1 MTLSRS
7 QQQHYYQLILYLCGF
22 LLFWEWMRP
31 LEKVT
36 DTHNLTI
43 FVIYA
48 AFCFFISFLQVNWW
62 LSMPLKFLGLVFIL
76 DGLFLY
82 ERLFSKE
89 WFLIV
94 YQQFAYNFEVILAQS
109 WGEITGFFRS
119 FLFVVLLWLMSYL
132 LYFWFVVAKRIFL
145 FVLMTFIVITVM
157 DTFTEYNG
165 QWAIVRTFLIALIAL
180 GVSSFFKEMEKEE
193 ITLMG
198 MNRLR
203 RWVIPMSSII
213 LLSTVVGYAAPK
225 PGPQWADPVP
235 YLESAV
241 GGNSGT
247 VGSGKGIQKI
257 GYGED
262 DTKLGGAFIQD
273 ETPVFQVAAKKER
286 YWRVE
291 SKNHYTGKGWE
302 NTLEE
307 NVRHVNGGDLG
318 IQTFTDEVE
327 TEEQF
332 TVVNFT
338 NEAALKKLVYPY
350 GTGEVVAYPEE
361 FQFYVNQPT
370 GEVET
375 RKNDRASQIPGYRM
389 RINVP
394 SYAYDQLREAGDD
407 DPEDIRATYL
417 QLPDNLP
424 NRVRNLSRQIIKDED
439 NRYDA
444 VKEIEDYFS
453 SSGFEYNMENV
464 AVPGESDDYVDQFL
478 FETQKGYCDNFS
490 TSMVVMLRSVGIP
503 ARWVKGFTGGELHQ
517 SDVELDDGESYNL
530 YQVTNGNAHSWV
542 EVHFPGI
549 GWVPFEP
556 TKGFSNPTDFY
567 VDTEGTGDG
576 TEEEDS
582 ADSTTPETGNPQ
594 HQMEIEEDFN
604 EGESGTGAAGGSG
617 NFWKYLTFA
626 IAVIGIAIVLYVTRF
641 RWMSA
646 FLKRRY
652 KHIGDAATYQK
663 AYQYLLKVLDNRGM
677 QRKSNQTLREYARDV
692 DMRFQTNDMKI
703 LTHHYERMLYR
714 NEQQSNQWDKVTE
727 LWENLINKALS

>member
-1 MTLSRS
+1 M
-7 QQQHYYQLILYLCGF
+7 
-22 LLFWEWMRP
+22 FWEWMRP

-62 LSMPLKFLGLVFIL
+62 FSMPIKFLGLVFIL

-82 ERLFSKE
+82 EGLFSKE
-89 WFLIV
+89 WFIIV

-109 WGEITGFFRS
+109 WGEMTGFFRS
-119 FLFVVLLWLMSYL
+119 FLFLVLLWLMSYL

-165 QWAIVRTFLIALIAL
+165 QWAIVRTFLIALVAL
-180 GVSSFFKEMEKEE
+180 GVSSFFKEMEKEQ
-193 ITLMG
+193 ITLLG

-203 RWVIPMSSII
+203 RWVIPMTGLI
-213 LLSTVVGYAAPK
+213 LLSTVVGYAVPK

-241 GGNSGT
+241 GGSGGT
-247 VGSGKGIQKI
+247 GVGGKGIQKI

-262 DTKLGGAFIQD
+262 DSELGGAFIQD
-273 ETPVFQVAAKKER
+273 ETPVFQAAAKQER

-291 SKNHYTGKGWE
+291 TKNFYTGKGWE

-307 NVRHVNGGDLG
+307 DIRQVNGGDLG
-318 IQTFTDEVE
+318 IRTFTDEVE

-332 TVVNFT
+332 TIVNFT
-338 NEAALKKLVYPY
+338 NEAALKKMVYPY
-350 GTGEVVAYPEE
+350 GADKVIAYAEG
-361 FQFYVNQPT
+361 FQFYVNQPK

-375 RKNDRASQIPGYRM
+375 RLNGNAEQIPGYRM
-389 RINVP
+389 RIDVP
-394 SYAYDQLREAGDD
+394 SYEYDQLREAGEE
-407 DPEDIRATYL
+407 DPEEIRTTYL

-444 VKEIEDYFS
+444 VKAIEDYFS
-453 SSGFEYNMENV
+453 SSGFEYNTKDV
-464 AVPGESDDYVDQFL
+464 AVPGENDDYVDQFL

-503 ARWVKGFTGGELHQ
+503 ARWVKGFTGGELQQ
-517 SDVELDDGESYNL
+517 SDAELDDGESYNL

-567 VDTEGTGDG
+567 VDTEESGNS

-582 ADSTTPETGNPQ
+582 EDIPAPEVGNPQ
-594 HQMEIEEDFN
+594 QQMEIEENFN
-604 EGESGTGAAGGSG
+604 EGKSGAGTARNGG
-617 NFWKYLTFA
+617 NFWKYALIALAVAGMA
-626 IAVIGIAIVLYVTRF
+626 IALYITRF

-646 FLKRRY
+646 YMRRKY
-652 KHIGDAATYQK
+652 KHMGDAETYQK
-663 AYQYLLKVLDNRGM
+663 AYQYLLKVLAHKGM
-677 QRKSNQTLREYARDV
+677 KRRSDQTLREYARDV
-692 DMRFQTNDMKI
+692 DMRLQMNDMKI
-703 LTHHYERMLYR
+703 LTYHYERILYR

-727 LWENLINKALS
+727 LWENLINRALS